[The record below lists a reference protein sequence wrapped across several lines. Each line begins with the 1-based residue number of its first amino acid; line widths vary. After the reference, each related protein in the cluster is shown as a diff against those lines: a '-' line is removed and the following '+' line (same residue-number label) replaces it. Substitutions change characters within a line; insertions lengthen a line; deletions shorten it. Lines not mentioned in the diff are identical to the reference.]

1 LKGFATE
8 LKCIDKA
15 AQFSLEN
22 ILTDVRELEKGMDLT
37 KRELENRLNAPIQSM
52 QNKEQQR
59 LKSEQNKSLQ
69 EFVNMASEKVSKL
82 RSDAN
87 NAQSSFKDCA
97 EYFGEDPKT
106 GDCNTFFSVIVRFI
120 ATWKSAEEDNVK
132 RQKLLEAENRKNQA
146 GNPED
151 SQKRPET
158 AANMKNAMI
167 NELKTR
173 NNRNLMVKPG
183 VNEIQDGTFEGIILD
198 MKSQPYRNEGM
209 HRSFRRHKKTP
220 SESMTVTTNE
230 TEPL

>member
-1 LKGFATE
+1 MCFVFFQLQYKTLEEVLAMF
-8 LKCIDKA
+8 LIIKKA
-15 AQFSLEN
+15 NCKISL
-22 ILTDVRELEKGMDLT
+22 
-37 KRELENRLNAPIQSM
+37 
-52 QNKEQQR
+52 
-59 LKSEQNKSLQ
+59 
-69 EFVNMASEKVSKL
+69 SKYCL
-82 RSDAN
+82 F
-87 NAQSSFKDCA
+87 QDCA

-198 MKSQPYRNEGM
+198 MKSQPYR
-209 HRSFRRHKKTP
+209 
-220 SESMTVTTNE
+220 
-230 TEPL
+230 

>member
-1 LKGFATE
+1 
-8 LKCIDKA
+8 
-15 AQFSLEN
+15 
-22 ILTDVRELEKGMDLT
+22 
-37 KRELENRLNAPIQSM
+37 
-52 QNKEQQR
+52 
-59 LKSEQNKSLQ
+59 
-69 EFVNMASEKVSKL
+69 MANL
-82 RSDAN
+82 ITN
-87 NAQSSFKDCA
+87 FLFQDCA

-120 ATWKSAEEDNVK
+120 ATWKSAEEDNIK
-132 RQKLLEAENRKNQA
+132 RQKLLEAENRKNQ
-146 GNPED
+146 GQEN
-151 SQKRPET
+151 SQNKPIS

-209 HRSFRRHKKTP
+209 HRSFRRHKRNP
-220 SESMTVTTNE
+220 SENMTVTTNE

>member
-1 LKGFATE
+1 MFLIIK
-8 LKCIDKA
+8 KA
-15 AQFSLEN
+15 NCKISLSN
-22 ILTDVRELEKGMDLT
+22 YYCLF
-37 KRELENRLNAPIQSM
+37 Q
-52 QNKEQQR
+52 
-59 LKSEQNKSLQ
+59 
-69 EFVNMASEKVSKL
+69 
-82 RSDAN
+82 
-87 NAQSSFKDCA
+87 DCA

-198 MKSQPYRNEGM
+198 MKSQPYR
-209 HRSFRRHKKTP
+209 
-220 SESMTVTTNE
+220 
-230 TEPL
+230 

>member
-1 LKGFATE
+1 MLFLLSAS
-8 LKCIDKA
+8 I
-15 AQFSLEN
+15 EN
-22 ILTDVRELEKGMDLT
+22 IARRSCNVSYHK
-37 KRELENRLNAPIQSM
+37 KANCKI
-52 QNKEQQR
+52 
-59 LKSEQNKSLQ
+59 SL
-69 EFVNMASEKVSKL
+69 SKYCL
-82 RSDAN
+82 F
-87 NAQSSFKDCA
+87 QDCA

>member
-1 LKGFATE
+1 MPRGEEVTNLCEKIMIFRRFFVRGT
-8 LKCIDKA
+8 
-15 AQFSLEN
+15 SL
-22 ILTDVRELEKGMDLT
+22 
-37 KRELENRLNAPIQSM
+37 
-52 QNKEQQR
+52 
-59 LKSEQNKSLQ
+59 SLLLQ
-69 EFVNMASEKVSKL
+69 TP
-82 RSDAN
+82 
-87 NAQSSFKDCA
+87 SFHCA

-167 NELKTR
+167 NELKTQ

-198 MKSQPYRNEGM
+198 MKSQPYR
-209 HRSFRRHKKTP
+209 
-220 SESMTVTTNE
+220 
-230 TEPL
+230 